1 MTDATAGWTASQR
14 REAEVLLAEMEKRGR
29 YRIRRYFPEAG
40 PLRREL
46 YPKHVAFF
54 ALGAEKRERLLLAA
68 NRIGKTEAGAYE
80 LTLHLTGEYDEYAPW
95 WEGRRFGGPVKAWAC
110 GDTSTT
116 VRDIVQVALLGPPG
130 AMGTGMIPQHLI
142 LHTTSRTGVPGAV
155 ETVWVKHRTGGTST
169 MSFRSYDQR
178 REAFQGTSQH
188 LVWLDEEC
196 PDDIYTE
203 CLLRTMD
210 TPDMIGGGLLVLTFT
225 PLMGLTPL
233 VLSFL
238 PGGGQATQ
246 TDVVGS
252 ASKAVVTAT
261 WDDAPH
267 LGLEAREQLW
277 ASIPPYQR
285 DARSKGI
292 PQLGSG
298 AVYPVGE
305 SEITVAPF
313 EVPSHW
319 PRCFG
324 MDTGWNATAAVW
336 LAHDKETQTVY
347 VYSEYK
353 RGQAE
358 IAIHAEAIRARGA
371 WIPGV
376 ADAAA
381 ITNQDGAQ
389 FIAQYRKLG
398 LHVELP
404 DKTVEA
410 GIQDVWS
417 LLSAGS

>member
-1 MTDATAGWTASQR
+1 MKELTARER
-14 REAEVLLAEMEKRGR
+14 REAEELLAELEKRSQ
-29 YRIRRYFPEAG
+29 YRIRRFFPEEC
-40 PLRREL
+40 PLERGA
-46 YPKHVAFF
+46 YPKHLEFF
-54 ALGAEKRERLLLAA
+54 RLGGEKRERLFLCG
-68 NRIGKTEAGAYE
+68 NRVGKTEAGAFE
-80 LTLHLTGEYDEYAPW
+80 CALHLTGLYDEYAPW
-95 WEGRRFGGPVKAWAC
+95 WNGRRFSQPVKVWAC
-110 GDTSTT
+110 GDTGTT
-116 VRDIVQVALLGPPG
+116 VRDIIQVALLGPPG
-130 AMGTGMIPQHLI
+130 ATGTGMIPAHLI
-142 LHTTSRTGVPGAV
+142 QHTTSRTGVPGAI
-155 ETVWVKHRTGGTST
+155 ETVWVKHVTGGTSVL
-169 MSFRSYDQR
+169 SFRSYDQR

-188 LVWLDEEC
+188 VIWADEEL

-210 TPDMIGGGLLVLTFT
+210 TPDLPGGGLVMLTFT

-238 PGGGQATQ
+238 PGGGQNVGGMAT
-246 TDVVGS
+246 GS

-267 LGLEAREQLW
+267 LSLEAREQLW
-277 ASIPPYQR
+277 GSIPVYQR

-298 AVYPVGE
+298 AIYPVGE
-305 SEITVAPF
+305 SEIVVPPF

-324 MDTGWNATAAVW
+324 FDTGWDWTAAVW
-336 LAHDKETQTVY
+336 LAHDRETQTVY

-358 IAIHAEAIRARGA
+358 IPIHASAFRSRGA

-376 ADAAA
+376 GDAAA

-389 FIAQYRKLG
+389 FITQYRKLG
-398 LHVELP
+398 LDVELA
-404 DKTVEA
+404 DKSVES
-410 GIQDVWS
+410 GIQTVWE
-417 LLSAGS
+417 LLVRGS